1 MEFSCNSELFFQ
13 AITQVGRAI
22 SNQNT
27 IDALN
32 NFYIELYE
40 NKLTLRGY
48 NLTLG
53 IESSIPIDDCTV
65 CGRVL
70 IRAKTL
76 HDVVR
81 HFDNETLF
89 FKCDSNHMLTL
100 KSDRFSFDLRGQSCD
115 NYPVF
120 PSMDNGTQFNLAYSL
135 AKDSLSQALFA
146 ASSDETQDILSGV
159 LFKHETGQLMAV
171 GADGFRLALKQ
182 VVADTPDFYTILPAR
197 SMQEFIKLIAKHDK
211 SDTVAITI
219 TEHQAQFVFKNTVLV
234 TRVMQ
239 GMFPDYNKIKPTTFE
254 YSFQVSKRKLQG
266 SCERASIISAEAN
279 DVVSFRFHAEGIHLT
294 AKANALGKFEEMVQA
309 TSVKY
314 AQTPLTLSFN
324 IRMVL
329 YGLRAIES
337 DDVII
342 AFNSAE
348 TPCLMTPASDESF
361 TYIVMPVRVASS
373 AVQEPVPS

>member
-1 MEFSCNSELFFQ
+1 
-13 AITQVGRAI
+13 
-22 SNQNT
+22 
-27 IDALN
+27 
-32 NFYIELYE
+32 
-40 NKLTLRGY
+40 
-48 NLTLG
+48 
-53 IESSIPIDDCTV
+53 
-65 CGRVL
+65 
-70 IRAKTL
+70 
-76 HDVVR
+76 
-81 HFDNETLF
+81 
-89 FKCDSNHMLTL
+89 
-100 KSDRFSFDLRGQSCD
+100 
-115 NYPVF
+115 
-120 PSMDNGTQFNLAYSL
+120 L

-159 LFKHETGQLMAV
+159 LFKHEAGQLMAV

-197 SMQEFIKLIAKHDK
+197 SMQEFIKLIAKHDA
-211 SDTVAITI
+211 SDSVSITI
-219 TEHQAQFVFKNTVLV
+219 TEHQAQFSFKNTVLV

-239 GMFPDYNKIKPTTFE
+239 GIFPDYNKIKPTTFE

-279 DVVSFRFHAEGIHLT
+279 DVVSFRFHSEGIHLT

-309 TSVKY
+309 TSVEY

-329 YGLRAIES
+329 DGLRAIES

-342 AFNSAE
+342 SFNSAE
-348 TPCLMTPASDESF
+348 TPCLMTRASDESF

>member
-13 AITQVGRAI
+13 AISHVGKAI

-53 IESSIPIDDCTV
+53 IESSVPIEDCTV

-81 HFDNETLF
+81 HFDNEILY
-89 FKCDSNHMLTL
+89 FKCDNNHMLTL
-100 KSDRFSFDLRGQSCD
+100 KSSRFSFDLRGQSCET
-115 NYPVF
+115 YPVF
-120 PSMDNGTQFNLAYSL
+120 PSMDNGSQFDLPYSVV
-135 AKDSLSQALFA
+135 KDSLSQALFA
-146 ASSDETQDILSGV
+146 ASLDETQDILSGI
-159 LFKHETGQLMAV
+159 LFKHEAGQLMVV

-182 VVADTPDFYTILPAR
+182 IPADIPDFYTILPAK
-197 SMQEFIKLIAKHDK
+197 SMQEFSKLIAKPDE
-211 SDTVAITI
+211 SDTVSITI
-219 TEHQAQFVFKNTVLV
+219 TEHQAQFVLKSTVLV

-239 GMFPDYNKIKPTTFE
+239 GMFPDYKKIKPTTFG
-254 YSFQVSKRKLQG
+254 YSFQVSKRQLQG

-279 DVVSFRFHAEGIHLT
+279 DVVSFRFHDAGIHLT
-294 AKANALGKFEEMVQA
+294 AKANALGKFEETLSASLIEYPQA
-309 TSVKY
+309 
-314 AQTPLTLSFN
+314 PLTLAFN
-324 IRMVL
+324 IRMIL
-329 YGLRAIES
+329 DGLRAIES
-337 DDVII
+337 DDVIVS
-342 AFNSAE
+342 FNSAE
-348 TPCLMTPASDESF
+348 TPCLITPAADESF
-361 TYIVMPVRVASS
+361 TYIVMPVRVASNV
-373 AVQEPVPS
+373 VQEPVTT

>member
-329 YGLRAIES
+329 DGLRAIES

>member
-1 MEFSCNSELFFQ
+1 MEFSCNSELFLQ
-13 AITQVGRAI
+13 AISHVGKAI

-40 NKLTLRGY
+40 NRLTLRGY

-53 IESSIPIDDCTV
+53 IESSIPIEDCTV

-81 HFDNETLF
+81 NFDNETMH
-89 FKCDSNHMLTL
+89 FKCDNNHMLTL
-100 KSDRFSFDLRGQSCD
+100 KSNRFSFDLRGQSCE

-120 PSMDNGTQFNLAYSL
+120 PSMDNGIQFELPYADV
-135 AKDSLSQALFA
+135 KGSLSQALFA
-146 ASSDETQDILSGV
+146 ASLDETQDILSGV
-159 LFKHETGQLMAV
+159 LFQHASGQLMTV

-182 VVADTPDFYTILPAR
+182 IPAETPDFSTILPAK
-197 SMQEFIKLIAKHDK
+197 SMQEFAKLITKPDH
-211 SDTVAITI
+211 SDTVSITI
-219 TEHQAQFVFKNTVLV
+219 TDHQAQFVLKNTVLV

-239 GMFPDYNKIKPTTFE
+239 GVFPDYNKIKPTEFR
-254 YSFQVSKRKLQG
+254 YSFQVSKRQLQG

-279 DVVSFRFHAEGIHLT
+279 DVVSFRFHADGIHLT
-294 AKANALGKFEEMVQA
+294 AKANALGKFEETVQA
-309 TSVKY
+309 SLIEY
-314 AQTPLTLSFN
+314 PQTPLTLAFN
-324 IRMVL
+324 IRMML
-329 YGLRAIES
+329 DGLRVIES
-337 DDVII
+337 DDVVI

-348 TPCLMTPASDESF
+348 TPCLVTPASDESF
-361 TYIVMPVRVASS
+361 TYIVMPVRVASNV
-373 AVQEPVPS
+373 VQEPANA

>member
-309 TSVKY
+309 TSVEY

-329 YGLRAIES
+329 DGLRAIES

-373 AVQEPVPS
+373 A

>member
-1 MEFSCNSELFFQ
+1 MEFTCNSELFFQ
-13 AITQVGRAI
+13 AISHVGKAI

-53 IESSIPIDDCTV
+53 IESSIPIDDCAV

-81 HFDNETLF
+81 HFNNETLY
-89 FKCDSNHMLTL
+89 FKCDNNHMLTL
-100 KSDRFSFDLRGQSCD
+100 KSDRFSFDLRGQSCE

-120 PSMDNGTQFNLAYSL
+120 PSMDNGAQFELPYATV
-135 AKDSLSQALFA
+135 KDCLSQALFA
-146 ASSDETQDILSGV
+146 ASLDETQDILSGV
-159 LFKHETGQLMAV
+159 LFKHEAGQLMVV

-182 VVADTPDFYTILPAR
+182 VHADIPNFYTILPAK
-197 SMQEFIKLIAKHDK
+197 SMQEFIKLIAKPEGA
-211 SDTVAITI
+211 DTVSITI
-219 TEHQAQFVFKNTVLV
+219 TEHQAQFVLKNTVLV

-239 GMFPDYNKIKPTTFE
+239 GMFPDYKKIKPTTLG
-254 YSFQVSKRKLQG
+254 YSFQVSKRQLQG

-279 DVVSFRFHAEGIHLT
+279 DVVMFRFHSEGIHLT
-294 AKANALGKFEEMVQA
+294 AKANALGKFEETVSASLIEYNQ
-309 TSVKY
+309 S
-314 AQTPLTLSFN
+314 PLTLAFN
-324 IRMVL
+324 IRMIL
-329 YGLRAIES
+329 DGLRAIES
-337 DDVII
+337 DDVIVS
-342 AFNSAE
+342 FNSAE
-348 TPCLMTPASDESF
+348 TPCLITPAADESF
-361 TYIVMPVRVASS
+361 TYIVMPVRVASNV
-373 AVQEPVPS
+373 VQEPVTQ